1 MTFYIF
7 SIDGNIGS
15 GKSTLLKLL
24 SEKLK
29 KIYGLPVIYLQEPV
43 NDWIQLKDEN
53 NSNLI
58 ENYYKNQEKW
68 AFSFQITTLISRI
81 ALLKKIN
88 NNDNCIVLT
97 ERSIDTDKNVFCKML
112 YDDTLINHLNYN
124 IYLKWYNEFIKDYPI
139 TGYIYIKTSPDKA
152 FERVLKRKRKEE
164 DGVPLDYLKKCNT
177 YHEEWLNTKKIILT
191 LNANKDIDTD
201 ILPDEWEEEII
212 SFISDNV
219 PKNEYEVLFKN
230 YFMDFHPFC

>member
-24 SEKLK
+24 SEKLR
-29 KIYGLPVIYLQEPV
+29 KIYDLPVIYLQEPV

-53 NSNLI
+53 NMNLI

-81 ALLKKIN
+81 ALLKNLNK
-88 NNDNCIVLT
+88 NDNCIVLT

-139 TGYIYIKTSPDKA
+139 TGYIYIKTSPNKA

-177 YHEEWLNTKKIILT
+177 YHNKWLNTEENVLT
-191 LNANKDIDTD
+191 LNANKDIDTN
-201 ILPDEWEEEII
+201 ILPDEWEKSII
-212 SFISDNV
+212 SFITENV
-219 PKNEYEVLFKN
+219 EKDEDKAKFMN
-230 YFMDFHPFC
+230 YLLDFVYC

>member
-24 SEKLK
+24 SEKLR
-29 KIYGLPVIYLQEPV
+29 KIYDLPVIYLQEPV

-53 NSNLI
+53 NMNLI

-81 ALLKKIN
+81 ALLKNLNK
-88 NNDNCIVLT
+88 NDNCIVLT

-112 YDDTLINHLNYN
+112 YDNTLINHLNYN

-139 TGYIYIKTSPDKA
+139 TGYIYIKTSPNKA

-177 YHEEWLNTKKIILT
+177 YHNKWLNTEENVLT
-191 LNANKDIDTD
+191 LNANKDIDTN
-201 ILPDEWEEEII
+201 ILPDEWEKSII
-212 SFISDNV
+212 SFITENV
-219 PKNEYEVLFKN
+219 EKDEDKAKFMN
-230 YFMDFHPFC
+230 YLLDFVYC